1 MAQKMQTYD
10 EMSTTKGHPWVPQE
24 SQDYVLRSPKVERNK
39 SSRPS
44 DTVPCPCALKELHYL
59 KGRLNNWYPNTHL
72 RFIFSLTERYG
83 KISWDMEILC
93 YITTQRETSRWA
105 NFACRLFDSITIWW
119 HHVWLTWMLD
129 ILYMRYFYLCVYWKL
144 PDTETLSLIIWIK
157 LFNWNWPAALD
168 CSQSSIFP

>member
-10 EMSTTKGHPWVPQE
+10 EMSTTKGLPWVPQE

-72 RFIFSLTERYG
+72 RFIFSLAERYG

-119 HHVWLTWMLD
+119 RLTWILD
-129 ILYMRYFYLCVYWKL
+129 ILYMRYFHVCVLKASWDRNVVTNYL
-144 PDTETLSLIIWIK
+144 
-157 LFNWNWPAALD
+157 N
-168 CSQSSIFP
+168 

>member
-1 MAQKMQTYD
+1 MEQKMQTYD
-10 EMSTTKGHPWVPQE
+10 DTSTTKGHPWVPQE
-24 SQDYVLRSPKVERNK
+24 SQDYILRSPEVERNK

-59 KGRLNNWYPNTHL
+59 KVRLNNWYPNTHL

-105 NFACRLFDSITIWW
+105 NFGCRPFDSFTIWW
-119 HHVWLTWMLD
+119 NHVRLTWILG
-129 ILYMRYFYLCVYWKL
+129 ILYKRYFHLCVFWKL
-144 PDTETLSLIIWIK
+144 PETETL
-157 LFNWNWPAALD
+157 
-168 CSQSSIFP
+168 